1 MVTMMLVVGGIGLL
15 FGITRMVVFAVGV
28 GPGELEHVGPR
39 RSEGVILTMIL
50 MVFGLLVFGLG
61 LLWRL
66 AGTAG

>member
-1 MVTMMLVVGGIGLL
+1 MVTMMMVVGGLGLL
-15 FGITRMVVFAVGV
+15 LGILRMVFFATGV

-39 RSEGVILTMIL
+39 RSEGVILSMVL

-61 LLWRL
+61 LIWQL